1 MFASLIGFLSVFVVV
16 FLGQHAFTGRKPS
29 FASAL
34 NVYQRTPPLRKATAS
49 QGGRKSEVSVVTSRP
64 AVRCIDRPD

>member
-34 NVYQRTPPLRKATAS
+34 NVYQKNGNAEHARAGAERVGGNAARVAGAS
-49 QGGRKSEVSVVTSRP
+49 AG
-64 AVRCIDRPD
+64 A

>member
-34 NVYQRTPPLRKATAS
+34 NVYQSLLTLLK
-49 QGGRKSEVSVVTSRP
+49 GKSLEDS
-64 AVRCIDRPD
+64 A